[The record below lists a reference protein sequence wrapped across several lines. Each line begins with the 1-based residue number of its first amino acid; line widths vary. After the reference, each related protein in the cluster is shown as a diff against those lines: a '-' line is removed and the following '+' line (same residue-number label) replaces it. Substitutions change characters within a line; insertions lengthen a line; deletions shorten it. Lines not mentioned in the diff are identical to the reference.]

1 MDVTDLLARAVDAGA
16 SDLHLATGQIPMLR
30 LDGELQRMGLP
41 PLSQGALI
49 EGMASVLDDDQRRQW
64 AQDDEMDL
72 ALELP
77 ALGRFRLNLFRQLNG
92 PSVTFRL
99 IPGRIATVSELDLVD
114 VFQSVAQCRDG
125 LILVGGPTGSGKSST
140 LATLLDQLNRERAL
154 HIITLED
161 PVEVIHASQRSLVNQ
176 REMGRHSRG
185 FAQGLRSALRQD
197 PDVIMIGEIRDFETA
212 QIAIQASLT
221 GHLVLATLHTNDS
234 VSAVTR
240 LTDMG
245 VEPFLLSS
253 SLLGVLAQRLVRK
266 VCTACGGAGCE
277 ACGQTGYQGRTGIFE
292 LLVAD
297 ETVQGLI
304 HGKAAESE
312 LLQAGARGGL
322 RLMREDGERLVQ
334 AGITSRAELLRV
346 TRD

>member
-197 PDVIMIGEIRDFETA
+197 PDVIMIGELRDLETIRLALRAAE
-212 QIAIQASLT
+212 T
-221 GHLVLATLHTNDS
+221 GHLVLATVHAR
-234 VSAVTR
+234 SATSCIDR
-240 LTDMG
+240 L
-245 VEPFLLSS
+245 VEVFAAEEKPLVRAMLAESLRLVVAQLLVKRVGGGRVAAREVLVATPAVRNLVREGRLAQLSS
-253 SLLGVLAQRLVRK
+253 VMQ
-266 VCTACGGAGCE
+266 GGAAEGM
-277 ACGQTGYQGRTGIFE
+277 RTMEGALRRLRE
-292 LLVAD
+292 R
-297 ETVQGLI
+297 GLI
-304 HGKAAESE
+304 K
-312 LLQAGARGGL
+312 GL
-322 RLMREDGERLVQ
+322 
-334 AGITSRAELLRV
+334 
-346 TRD
+346 

>member
-197 PDVIMIGEIRDFETA
+197 PDVIMIGELRDLETIRLALRAAE
-212 QIAIQASLT
+212 T
-221 GHLVLATLHTNDS
+221 GHLVLATVHAR
-234 VSAVTR
+234 SATSCI
-240 LTDMG
+240 D
-245 VEPFLLSS
+245 
-253 SLLGVLAQRLVRK
+253 RLVE
-266 VCTACGGAGCE
+266 V
-277 ACGQTGYQGRTGIFE
+277 F
-292 LLVAD
+292 
-297 ETVQGLI
+297 
-304 HGKAAESE
+304 AAEEKPLVRAMLAES
-312 LLQAGARGGL
+312 L
-322 RLMREDGERLVQ
+322 RLVVTQVLV
-334 AGITSRAELLRV
+334 RR
-346 TRD
+346 